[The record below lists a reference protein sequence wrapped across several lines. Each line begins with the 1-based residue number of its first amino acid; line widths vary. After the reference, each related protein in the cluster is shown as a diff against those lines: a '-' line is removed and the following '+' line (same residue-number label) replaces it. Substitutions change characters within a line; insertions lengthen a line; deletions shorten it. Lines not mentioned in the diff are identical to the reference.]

1 MKSIALFRGAA
12 AMIAGYALIVCLTSF
27 GFSVVLG
34 GRVLY
39 GGSLVLLGAA
49 VMVAVVSGLAG
60 GYLAGWIGPARGSV
74 NAALVL
80 VFLTVDTI
88 YVLFFWHGS
97 SPFWF
102 DAMGS
107 ATLMICTILGG
118 FLREKSFGHRSM
130 A

>member
-1 MKSIALFRGAA
+1 ML
-12 AMIAGYALIVCLTSF
+12 AGYALIVCLTTF

-39 GGSLVLLGAA
+39 GGSLLLLGAA

-80 VFLTVDTI
+80 ILLAVDTT
-88 YVLFFWHGS
+88 YVLFFWHGA

-118 FLREKSFGHRSM
+118 VLCERSGGRT
-130 A
+130 AIAA